1 MASPAIARFHQPRT
15 QLPATPPFS
24 ASPGAIC
31 WSRAISRTTI
41 AATFPRVHVPCSRRL
56 VVNAV
61 STSHEQAAAGSA
73 SIELAFAV
81 GANVTPH
88 PDKVAKGG
96 EDAYFVSNYGGGVIG
111 IADGVGGWAE
121 QNVDPALFS
130 KEFMAHAEAAVS
142 SEEMEFN
149 AQMLLAK
156 AHAATS
162 SVGAATAIVALLER
176 NGTLHV
182 ANVGDCGLRILRR
195 GRIVLASQP
204 QQHYFD
210 CPYQFSSEEAGQSAA
225 DAVVFK
231 AELKEGDTIVM
242 GSDGL
247 FDNVYDRDIET
258 TLSIFGGSDQESA
271 QRSANALAALAS
283 KNSRDATY
291 ESPYSKEAIQQGL
304 DVPWYKKVLGK
315 KLVGGKMDDITVIV
329 GHVLKEQTPPV
340 EPVVEEENPTPRT
353 PDIASDTPQ
362 SGGVEEQFPE
372 GLAEGW
378 A

>member
-1 MASPAIARFHQPRT
+1 MALCT
-15 QLPATPPFS
+15 LPTLVIV
-24 ASPGAIC
+24 ASGSFDEFI
-31 WSRAISRTTI
+31 I
-41 AATFPRVHVPCSRRL
+41 AA
-56 VVNAV
+56 
-61 STSHEQAAAGSA
+61 
-73 SIELAFAV
+73 
-81 GANVTPH
+81 
-88 PDKVAKGG
+88 
-96 EDAYFVSNYGGGVIG
+96 
-111 IADGVGGWAE
+111 
-121 QNVDPALFS
+121 
-130 KEFMAHAEAAVS
+130 
-142 SEEMEFN
+142 
-149 AQMLLAK
+149 
-156 AHAATS
+156 
-162 SVGAATAIVALLER
+162 
-176 NGTLHV
+176 
-182 ANVGDCGLRILRR
+182 

-304 DVPWYKKVLGK
+304 DVPWYEKVLGK
-315 KLVGGKMDDITVIV
+315 KLIGGKMDDITVIV

-340 EPVVEEENPTPRT
+340 EPVVEEENPVPRT
-353 PDIASDTPQ
+353 QDIASDTPQ